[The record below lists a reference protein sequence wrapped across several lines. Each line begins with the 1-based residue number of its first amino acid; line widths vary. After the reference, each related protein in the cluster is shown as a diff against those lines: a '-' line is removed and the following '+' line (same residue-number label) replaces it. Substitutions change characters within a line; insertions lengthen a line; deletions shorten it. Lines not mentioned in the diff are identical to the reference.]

1 MQTRYTCY
9 MSTSGYEV
17 ERYSDHL
24 EIRGLTRSELDET
37 FEQLRLI
44 RDLQAHNVVSTDELT
59 ETLAQLVELLETLKA
74 ERAAAVRDELVQV
87 LTSREVSL
95 VPPATLAQAQRLA
108 AHREALLATPV
119 YTHET
124 LSKVR
129 GNARPSSTRTWLTR
143 RRDEHALFTVNV
155 KGTTVIPAFQLD
167 ESGEPRPELQPIVS
181 ALQEGGIEGWSLWT
195 WLTKPT
201 SFLSGGIP
209 EEVARTN
216 PERALRAA
224 QRFAPA
230 AAGRLATA

>member
-1 MQTRYTCY
+1 M
-9 MSTSGYEV
+9 

-24 EIRGLTRSELDET
+24 EIRGLTQSELDET

-44 RDLQAHNVVSTDELT
+44 RDLQQHKVVSTDELT
-59 ETLAQLVELLETLKA
+59 EMLAQLVELLGTLKA

-124 LSKVR
+124 LSEVR

-167 ESGEPRPELQPIVS
+167 ESGEPRPELRPIMS

-230 AAGRLATA
+230 VAGRLATA

>member
-1 MQTRYTCY
+1 

-24 EIRGLTRSELDET
+24 EIRGLTQSELDET

-44 RDLQAHNVVSTDELT
+44 RDLQQHKVVSTNELT
-59 ETLAQLVELLETLKA
+59 ETLAQLVELLGTLKA

-124 LSKVR
+124 LSEVR

-230 AAGRLATA
+230 VAGRLATA

>member
-1 MQTRYTCY
+1 M
-9 MSTSGYEV
+9 
-17 ERYSDHL
+17 
-24 EIRGLTRSELDET
+24 
-37 FEQLRLI
+37 
-44 RDLQAHNVVSTDELT
+44 
-59 ETLAQLVELLETLKA
+59 
-74 ERAAAVRDELVQV
+74 
-87 LTSREVSL
+87 SREVSL
-95 VPPATLAQAQRLA
+95 IPPATLIQAQRLA
-108 AHREALLATPV
+108 AHRNALLATPV
-119 YTHET
+119 FTHET
-124 LSKVR
+124 LSELR

-167 ESGEPRPELQPIVS
+167 ENGEPRPELQPIVS

-201 SFLSGGIP
+201 SFLSGGVP

-230 AAGRLATA
+230 PAGRLATA

>member
-1 MQTRYTCY
+1 
-9 MSTSGYEV
+9 MSQSGYEV
-17 ERYSDHL
+17 ERHRDHL
-24 EIRGLTRSELDET
+24 EIRGLTGSELDET
-37 FEQLRLI
+37 FEQLNLI
-44 RDLQAHNVVSTDELT
+44 RDLQAHDVVHSDDLT
-59 ETLAQLVELLETLKA
+59 ATLSQPVELVGKLQA
-74 ERAAAVRDELVQV
+74 ERTQAVRDELLQV

-95 VPPATLAQAQRLA
+95 IPPATLIQAQRLA
-108 AHREALLATPV
+108 AHRDALLATPV
-119 YTHET
+119 FTHET
-124 LSKVR
+124 LSELR

-209 EEVARTN
+209 EDVARTN

-230 AAGRLATA
+230 PAAQAPA

>member
-1 MQTRYTCY
+1 

-24 EIRGLTRSELDET
+24 EIRGLTQSELDET

-44 RDLQAHNVVSTDELT
+44 RDLQQHKVVSTDELT
-59 ETLAQLVELLETLKA
+59 ETLAQLVELLGTLKA

-124 LSKVR
+124 LSEVR

-143 RRDEHALFTVNV
+143 RRDEHALFTVNI

-181 ALQEGGIEGWSLWT
+181 ALHEGGIEGWSLWT

>member
-1 MQTRYTCY
+1 M
-9 MSTSGYEV
+9 
-17 ERYSDHL
+17 ERHRDHL
-24 EIRGLTRSELDET
+24 EIRGLTGSELDET
-37 FEQLRLI
+37 FEQLNLI
-44 RDLQAHNVVSTDELT
+44 RDLQAHDVVHSDDLT
-59 ETLAQLVELLETLKA
+59 ATLSQPVELVGKLQA
-74 ERAAAVRDELVQV
+74 ERTEAVRDELLQV

-95 VPPATLAQAQRLA
+95 IPPATLIQAQRLA
-108 AHREALLATPV
+108 AHRDALLATPV
-119 YTHET
+119 FTHET
-124 LSKVR
+124 LSELR

-209 EEVARTN
+209 EDVARTN

-230 AAGRLATA
+230 PAAQAPA

>member
-1 MQTRYTCY
+1 MNQ
-9 MSTSGYEV
+9 SGYEV
-17 ERYSDHL
+17 ERHRDHL
-24 EIRGLTRSELDET
+24 EIRGLTGSELDET
-37 FEQLRLI
+37 FEQLNLI
-44 RDLQAHNVVSTDELT
+44 RDLQAYDVVHSDDLT
-59 ETLAQLVELLETLKA
+59 ATLSQLVELVGMLQA
-74 ERAAAVRDELVQV
+74 ERTEAVRDELLQV
-87 LTSREVSL
+87 LMSREVSL
-95 VPPATLAQAQRLA
+95 IPPATLIQAQRLA
-108 AHREALLATPV
+108 AHRDALLATPV
-119 YTHET
+119 FTHET
-124 LSKVR
+124 LSELR

-181 ALQEGGIEGWSLWT
+181 VLQEGGIEGWPLWT

-230 AAGRLATA
+230 PAAQAPA

>member
-1 MQTRYTCY
+1 
-9 MSTSGYEV
+9 MSQSGYEV
-17 ERYSDHL
+17 ERHRDHL

-37 FEQLRLI
+37 FEQLNLI
-44 RDLQAHNVVSTDELT
+44 RDLQAHDVVSNDDLT
-59 ETLAQLVELLETLKA
+59 ATLSQLVELIGTVQA
-74 ERAAAVRDELVQV
+74 ERAAEVRDELLQV

-95 VPPATLAQAQRLA
+95 IPPATLTQAKRLA
-108 AHREALLATPV
+108 AHRDALLATPV
-119 YTHET
+119 FTHET
-124 LSKVR
+124 LSELR

-181 ALQEGGIEGWSLWT
+181 VLQEGGIEGWSLWT

-201 SFLSGGIP
+201 SFLSGAIP
-209 EEVARTN
+209 EEVARTH

-230 AAGRLATA
+230 PAAQAPA

>member
-1 MQTRYTCY
+1 

-24 EIRGLTRSELDET
+24 EIRGLTQSELDET

-44 RDLQAHNVVSTDELT
+44 RDLQQHKVVSTDELT
-59 ETLAQLVELLETLKA
+59 EMLAQLVELLGTLKA

-124 LSKVR
+124 LSEVR

-230 AAGRLATA
+230 VAGRLATA

>member
-1 MQTRYTCY
+1 

-17 ERYSDHL
+17 ERYSDRL
-24 EIRGLTRSELDET
+24 EIRGLTQSELDET

-44 RDLQAHNVVSTDELT
+44 RELQEHKVVSTDELS
-59 ETLAQLVELLETLKA
+59 ETLAQLVELLGTLKA
-74 ERAAAVRDELVQV
+74 ERAAAVRDELVKV

-95 VPPATLAQAQRLA
+95 VPPATIAQAQRLA

-124 LSKVR
+124 LSEVR

-167 ESGEPRPELQPIVS
+167 ESGEPRPELQPIMS
-181 ALQEGGIEGWSLWT
+181 ALQEGGIDGWALWT
-195 WLTKPT
+195 WLTKPS

>member
-1 MQTRYTCY
+1 

-24 EIRGLTRSELDET
+24 EIRGLTQSELDET

-44 RDLQAHNVVSTDELT
+44 RDLQQHKVVSTDELT
-59 ETLAQLVELLETLKA
+59 ETLAQLVELLGTLKA

-108 AHREALLATPV
+108 SHREALLATPV

-124 LSKVR
+124 LSELR
-129 GNARPSSTRTWLTR
+129 GNARPSSTRTWLAR

-167 ESGEPRPELQPIVS
+167 ETGEPRPELQPIVS

-216 PERALRAA
+216 PQRALRAA

-230 AAGRLATA
+230 VAGRLATA

>member
-1 MQTRYTCY
+1 

-24 EIRGLTRSELDET
+24 EIRGLTQSELDET

-44 RDLQAHNVVSTDELT
+44 RDLQQHKVVSTDELT
-59 ETLAQLVELLETLKA
+59 ETLAQLVELLGTLKA

-124 LSKVR
+124 LSEVR

-167 ESGEPRPELQPIVS
+167 ETGEPRPELQPIVS

-230 AAGRLATA
+230 VAGRLATA

>member
-1 MQTRYTCY
+1 

-24 EIRGLTRSELDET
+24 EIRGLTQSELDET

-44 RDLQAHNVVSTDELT
+44 RDLQQHKVVSTDELT
-59 ETLAQLVELLETLKA
+59 ETLAQLVELLGTLKA

-124 LSKVR
+124 LSEVR

-230 AAGRLATA
+230 VAGRLATA

>member
-1 MQTRYTCY
+1 MNQ
-9 MSTSGYEV
+9 SGYEV
-17 ERYSDHL
+17 ERHRDHL
-24 EIRGLTRSELDET
+24 EIRGLTGSELDET
-37 FEQLRLI
+37 FEQLNLI
-44 RDLQAHNVVSTDELT
+44 RDLQAHDVVQSDDLT
-59 ETLAQLVELLETLKA
+59 ATLSQLVELVGTLQA
-74 ERAAAVRDELVQV
+74 ERTEAVRDELLQI
-87 LTSREVSL
+87 LMSREVSL
-95 VPPATLAQAQRLA
+95 IPPATLIQAQRLA
-108 AHREALLATPV
+108 AHRDALLATPV
-119 YTHET
+119 LTHET
-124 LSKVR
+124 LSELR

-181 ALQEGGIEGWSLWT
+181 VLQVGGIEGWSLWT

-230 AAGRLATA
+230 PAAQAPA

>member
-1 MQTRYTCY
+1 M
-9 MSTSGYEV
+9 

-24 EIRGLTRSELDET
+24 EIRGLTQSELDET

-44 RDLQAHNVVSTDELT
+44 RDLQQHKVVSTDELT
-59 ETLAQLVELLETLKA
+59 ETLAQLVELLGTLKA

-124 LSKVR
+124 LSEVR

-167 ESGEPRPELQPIVS
+167 ETGEPRPELQPIVS

-230 AAGRLATA
+230 VAGRLATA

>member
-1 MQTRYTCY
+1 
-9 MSTSGYEV
+9 MSQSGYEV
-17 ERYSDHL
+17 ERHRDHL
-24 EIRGLTRSELDET
+24 EIRGLTGSELDET
-37 FEQLRLI
+37 FKQLSLI
-44 RDLQAHNVVSTDELT
+44 RDLQAHDVVSSDDLT
-59 ETLAQLVELLETLKA
+59 ATLSQLVELVGALQA
-74 ERAAAVRDELVQV
+74 ERTAEVRDELLQV

-95 VPPATLAQAQRLA
+95 IPPATLIQAQRLA
-108 AHREALLATPV
+108 AHRDALLATPV

-124 LSKVR
+124 LSELL
-129 GNARPSSTRTWLTR
+129 GNANRSSTRTWLTR

-181 ALQEGGIEGWSLWT
+181 ALHEGGIEGWSLWT

-201 SFLSGGIP
+201 SFLSGGVP

-224 QRFAPA
+224 QRFAQAPVP
-230 AAGRLATA
+230 LATA